1 VTAEPDK
8 LGNEPFT
15 SFEKKAEYVSMTKA
29 IGSAREMDKWHFWA
43 IMRPGRG
50 LLADWYNYLCNAQA
64 TFRLR

>member
-1 VTAEPDK
+1 VSDGDRVTAEPDK

-43 IMRPGRG
+43 IEARSR
-50 LLADWYNYLCNAQA
+50 
-64 TFRLR
+64 FVS